1 MTEVDAQK
9 KPRIRTRMGLAT
21 VQIKEREREI
31 CSWRRRKYAKM
42 PKEHLTIA
50 SVIIERRNKNGLPGK
65 QTVWF
70 GPGLTTRNLRLR
82 L

>member
-31 CSWRRRKYAKM
+31 CLLEEEEICEDAQGASDNRFSNYRKTK
-42 PKEHLTIA
+42 
-50 SVIIERRNKNGLPGK
+50 
-65 QTVWF
+65 
-70 GPGLTTRNLRLR
+70 
-82 L
+82 